1 MTTTHALI
9 ALNSSTAVKLTPA
22 SEVHSGLDFTVQN
35 ANDSGYIYVGGVG
48 VTTSSYGF
56 RLLPNHSIS
65 FELPPYDHLYA
76 VASTNINAAIISIGL
91 ESKN

>member
-22 SEVHSGLDFTVQN
+22 TEIHSGLDFTVQN
-35 ANDSGYIYVGGVG
+35 ANESGYIYVGGVG
-48 VTTSSYGF
+48 VTTSNYGF

-76 VASTNINAAIISIGL
+76 VASTNINAAVISIGL

>member
-35 ANDSGYIYVGGVG
+35 ANESGYIYVGGVG
-48 VTTSSYGF
+48 VTISNYGF

-76 VASTNINAAIISIGL
+76 VASTNINAAVISIGL

>member
-1 MTTTHALI
+1 MTTTHAI
-9 ALNSSTAVKLTPA
+9 VALNSSTAVKLTPSA
-22 SEVHSGLDFTVQN
+22 DIHSGLDFTVQN
-35 ANDSGYIYVGGVG
+35 ANDSGYIYVGAVG

-76 VASTNINAAIISIGL
+76 VASTSLNAAVISIGL

>member
-1 MTTTHALI
+1 MTTTHALV

-76 VASTNINAAIISIGL
+76 VASTNINAAVISIGL

>member
-22 SEVHSGLDFTVQN
+22 TEIHSGLDFTIQN
-35 ANDSGYIYVGGVG
+35 PNNSGYIYVGASNVS
-48 VTTSSYGF
+48 TSNYGY
-56 RLLPNHSIS
+56 RILPNHAIS
-65 FELPPYDHLYA
+65 FEVPPYDHLYA
-76 VASTNINAAIISIGL
+76 VASTSLNAAVISMGL